1 MVAGMDTLEDETLTA
16 SWDLVPAL
24 ATAPQCFVILA
35 KVSVPE
41 EIGKAARIVCHG
53 AAISRLRCTAAE
65 ITAARTS
72 SWGFWHGSFP
82 LAATKS

>member
-1 MVAGMDTLEDETLTA
+1 MVAGVNTLEDETLTA

-24 ATAPQCFVILA
+24 ASAPQCFVILA

-41 EIGKAARIVCHG
+41 EIGKAARIVCYG
-53 AAISRLRCTAAE
+53 AAISRLQCTAAE
-65 ITAARTS
+65 ITAAGTS
-72 SWGFWHGSFP
+72 SWAFWHGRSP